1 MVPLPVSGFAP
12 SAVSSPSRS
21 DISSTILFDTSK
33 NNLLGVNDGLRQIQR
48 LLKNRWRLAN
58 TKERLNIESLSSSRL
73 AVLAGPQ
80 ERYNEAEFNALR
92 QFIDLGGNL
101 LVLLGEGGEQQFNTN
116 INFLLEEYGIMIN
129 NGTNKLYCI
138 SIRNGTLIN
147 IASTRCCHQYHV
159 SKVFPPQRVFYRRS
173 PTVDEEFDIS

>member
-1 MVPLPVSGFAP
+1 MNRYHGNLFQTQWLQLVAGSCAYTITAKYLPFSVSVNQLVSVKMVPGPISGFAP

-21 DISSTILFDTSK
+21 DVSSTILFDTSK
-33 NNLLGVNDGLRQIQR
+33 SNQFGVNDGLRQIQR

-58 TKERLNIESLSSSRL
+58 TKDRLNIESLSASRL
-73 AVLAGPQ
+73 AILAGPQ
-80 ERYNEAEFNALR
+80 DRYNEAEFNALR

-129 NGTNKLYCI
+129 NGM
-138 SIRNGTLIN
+138 
-147 IASTRCCHQYHV
+147 
-159 SKVFPPQRVFYRRS
+159 
-173 PTVDEEFDIS
+173 PTKF

>member
-1 MVPLPVSGFAP
+1 MVAIPVSGFVP

-21 DISSTILFDTSK
+21 DKSSTILFDTSK
-33 NNLLGVNDGLRQIQR
+33 SNQLGVNDGLRQIQR

-58 TKERLNIESLSSSRL
+58 SKERLSIESLSSSRL
-73 AVLAGPQ
+73 TVLAGPQ

-101 LVLLGEGGEQQFNTN
+101 LVLLGEGGENQSNTN

-129 NGTNKLYCI
+129 NGSLVFL
-138 SIRNGTLIN
+138 SIGAT
-147 IASTRCCHQYHV
+147 
-159 SKVFPPQRVFYRRS
+159 
-173 PTVDEEFDIS
+173 